1 MRNLAPALVT
11 LFLLFSVGCAST
23 ESLQWS
29 SSTDELLEFRYEIT
43 PQRLQTHL
51 EFIAHDSLK
60 GGDNGSYVLRMAANY
75 LDSPPLVDNQQFIEI
90 TRRLAQ

>member
-1 MRNLAPALVT
+1 MRSLAPAFVT
-11 LFLLFSVGCAST
+11 LFLFFSFGCAST

-29 SSTDELLEFRYEIT
+29 SSTDKLLKFRYEIT

-60 GGDNGSYVLRMAANY
+60 GRDTGSDGLRMAANY
-75 LDSPPLVDNQQFIEI
+75 LDSPPFVDNQ
-90 TRRLAQ
+90 